1 MLQDILTIVQKEFK
15 EILHQRGSRRAG
27 WLNIII
33 VVGLLGVYMPITSGR
48 EWVTNPIGL
57 VSFSWLPLFLV
68 MGIVADGF
76 AGERERHTLETLLAS
91 RLTDGAIL
99 AGKITSAV
107 LYSWGIAMA
116 STLLGG
122 IVANFSGGEG
132 QGFVFYPLAWLAA
145 AALFGLLLAVL
156 VASVGSLISL
166 RAGTVRQ
173 AYQQLSIGFMVLWF
187 GLFLGI
193 RFLPESTRLSI
204 AAFLSTLDLLVVGVG
219 LIVLL
224 VLADILLI
232 GVCRMRF
239 QRAKLILD

>member
-1 MLQDILTIVQKEFK
+1 MLQDVVTIVQKEFK

-27 WLNIII
+27 WLNIVI
-33 VVGLLGVYMPITSGR
+33 VIGLLGIYMPITSGR

-99 AGKITSAV
+99 AGKITAAV
-107 LYSWGIAMA
+107 LYAWGIAMT

-122 IVANFSGGEG
+122 IVANFNGEG
-132 QGFVFYPLAWLAA
+132 QGFAFYPLPWLAA
-145 AALFGLLLAVL
+145 AAVFGLLLAIL
-156 VASVGSLISL
+156 VASIGSLISL

-187 GLFLGI
+187 GFFLGI
-193 RFLPESTRLSI
+193 RFLPESARMAI
-204 AAFLSTLDLLVVGVG
+204 AAFLNSLDLMAVGAGILVV
-219 LIVLL
+219 LIL
-224 VLADILLI
+224 VDIFLI
-232 GVCRMRF
+232 SVCRMRF
-239 QRAKLILD
+239 QRSKLILD

>member
-1 MLQDILTIVQKEFK
+1 MLQDVLSIVQKEFK

-27 WLNIII
+27 WLNIVI

-99 AGKITSAV
+99 AGKITAAV
-107 LYSWGIAMA
+107 LYAWGIAMA

-122 IVANFSGGEG
+122 IVANFGSWD
-132 QGFVFYPLAWLAA
+132 QGFAFYPLPWLAA
-145 AALFGLLLAVL
+145 MALFGLLLAVL

-173 AYQQLSIGFMVLWF
+173 AYQQLSIGFMVMWF

-193 RFLPESTRLSI
+193 RFLPESAKLGLL
-204 AAFLSTLDLLVVGVG
+204 AFLDSLDLLTVG
-219 LIVLL
+219 LVGL
-224 VLADILLI
+224 VILVAVDIALI

>member
-1 MLQDILTIVQKEFK
+1 MLQDVLSIVQKEFK

-27 WLNIII
+27 WLNIVI

-99 AGKITSAV
+99 AGKITAAV
-107 LYSWGIAMA
+107 LYAWGIAMA

-122 IVANFSGGEG
+122 IVANFGSGD
-132 QGFVFYPLAWLAA
+132 QAFAFYPLPWLAA

-193 RFLPESTRLSI
+193 RFLPESAKLGLL
-204 AAFLSTLDLLVVGVG
+204 AFLDSLDLLAVG
-219 LIVLL
+219 LVGLVVLIA
-224 VLADILLI
+224 VDIALI